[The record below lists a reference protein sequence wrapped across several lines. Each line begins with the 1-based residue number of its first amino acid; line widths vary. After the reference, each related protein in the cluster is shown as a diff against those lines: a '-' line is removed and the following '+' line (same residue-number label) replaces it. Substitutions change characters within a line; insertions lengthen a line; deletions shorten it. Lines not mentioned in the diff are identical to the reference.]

1 MNEPLVP
8 VVPNVSHPA
17 QPLAGSSLAAGQVQV
32 DLSRAKVGYANFAR
46 VTGTPEELIL
56 DFGLSM
62 QPFSPTPPPIKS
74 EQQVVLG
81 FLTAKRL
88 LAALQ
93 MAVSRHEQAFG
104 RLELDVQAR
113 VGGAKRNIQ

>member
-1 MNEPLVP
+1 MSEPVVP
-8 VVPNVSHPA
+8 VVSHASHPA
-17 QPLAGSSLAAGQVQV
+17 PVLAESNLPAGQVRV
-32 DLSRAKVGYANFAR
+32 DHSRAQVGYANFAR

-56 DFGLSM
+56 DFALSM

-74 EQQVVLG
+74 QQQVVLG

-88 LAALQ
+88 LGALQ

-104 RLELDVQAR
+104 QLELDVQAR
-113 VGGAKRNIQ
+113 VKASGRNIQ